1 MKSRISSSNLTAFRK
16 DLTRFAPLW
25 GLYLIGGLL
34 VMLTALS
41 SDSPGNAAKALGY
54 TIGPFSVI
62 NLIYAG
68 LVALFLFGDLFTPRM
83 CNALHAMP
91 LRREHWF
98 LSHIAAGFLYSLVP
112 NFIGVLCMLPL
123 LGSYWYVGF
132 LWLLGMEL
140 EFLFFFALAVL
151 CVFCAGNRLG
161 MAAMYAILNFGS
173 LILLWFLKTIYEPLL
188 FGIRFPEEPFL
199 RCCPV
204 VWMSKKGH
212 LVDVTICHVDNYGSG
227 AYYEPSETV
236 FIRYGEGWG
245 YVVLCAV
252 IGLALMGLGLLLYR
266 RRKLECAGDL
276 IAVKRLEPVFSVVFT
291 LCAGCVFA
299 LFAEIFGMG
308 YLPFLAAGMI
318 VGFFTGQMLLRRTV
332 KVFRPRVF
340 GGMALLILIVAA
352 TIGLTAWDPCGI
364 TTYVPETEEVTKA
377 EIHLYSSEALELTDP
392 DSIRQVT
399 QIHQKVLEQRLNSHV
414 YYGSYYTKDITIRY
428 TLKSGAAV
436 SREYEGIWMKP
447 DLNDML
453 TELYTTPEAVFGCTD
468 WDTYVSGVKSVTL
481 RKESYGYNDSTSW
494 MIKDYPGLLEAVRQ
508 DCEAGTMAQDPR
520 LENYGEN
527 GVDNDCVCYLKIRQ
541 PDGNL
546 RTVSITQNDVHTLA
560 WLRENRDQWDPF
572 RTFDFSA
579 D

>member
-41 SDSPGNAAKALGY
+41 SDSPVYAAQTLGR

-68 LVALFLFGDLFTPRM
+68 LVAMCLFGDLFQIRM

-123 LGSYWYVGF
+123 LGSYWYIGF

-140 EFLFFFALAVL
+140 EYLFFFGLAVF
-151 CVFCAGNRLG
+151 CVFCAGSRLG

-173 LILLWFLKTIYEPLL
+173 LILLWLLKTIYEPLL

-204 VWMSKKGH
+204 VW
-212 LVDVTICHVDNYGSG
+212 ICNESSFVEVILQHVEN
-227 AYYEPSETV
+227 YEPSETV

-299 LFAEIFGMG
+299 LFGELFGMG
-308 YLPFLAAGMI
+308 YLLFLAVGMI

-340 GGMALLILIVAA
+340 GGMALLIILTAA
-352 TIGLTAWDPCGI
+352 TIGLTAWDPIGI
-364 TTYVPETEEVTKA
+364 TTYVPETEEVTRA
-377 EIHLYSSEALELTDP
+377 EIDLHYSEALELTDP
-392 DSIRQVT
+392 DSIRQIT
-399 QIHQKVLEQRLNSHV
+399 QIHQKVLEQGPNQEEYPGT
-414 YYGSYYTKDITIRY
+414 YYSTSITIRY
-428 TLKSGAAV
+428 TLKSGAV
-436 SREYEGIWMKP
+436 VRRDFDGIWLKP
-447 DLNDML
+447 ALNDML
-453 TELYTTPEAVFGCTD
+453 TELYTSPEAVFGCTD
-468 WDTYVSGVKSVTL
+468 WETYVSGVKSVSL
-481 RKESYGYNDSTSW
+481 REDEYDFYDAPSW
-494 MIKDYPGLLEAVRQ
+494 TVQNYPGLLEAVRQ

-560 WLRENRDQWDPF
+560 WLTENRDQWDLY
-572 RTFDFSA
+572 RTFEFSS

>member
-34 VMLTALS
+34 VMLTSLS

-123 LGSYWYVGF
+123 LGQFWYVGF

-140 EFLFFFALAVL
+140 EFLFFFALAVF

-161 MAAMYAILNFGS
+161 MAAMYAILNFSS

-204 VWMSKKGH
+204 VWMSKKEH

-236 FIRYGEGWG
+236 FISYGDGWG
-245 YVVLCAV
+245 HVVLCAV

-299 LFAEIFGMG
+299 LFGEIFGMG
-308 YLPFLAAGMI
+308 YLLFLAVGMI

-332 KVFRPRVF
+332 KVFRPRTF
-340 GGMALLILIVAA
+340 GSMALLILIVAA
-352 TIGLTAWDPCGI
+352 TVGLTAWDPCGI
-364 TTYVPETEEVTKA
+364 TTYMPETEEVTKA

-414 YYGSYYTKDITIRY
+414 YYGIYYSANITIRY

-453 TELYTTPEAVFGCTD
+453 TELYTSPEAVFGCTD

-481 RKESYGYNDSTSW
+481 RKESYGYNDSASW

-508 DCEAGTMAQDPR
+508 DCEAGTMAQDFR
-520 LENYGEN
+520 LDEKYDGI
-527 GVDNDCVCYLKIRQ
+527 CCLWIRQ